1 MGAAGTKEQYMN
13 RRMLATLGISGLLLV
28 GGASAST
35 SAAQAAPSGGGTSSN
50 VTICHAT
57 GSLTHPYVTITVS
70 KSSLDAHQK
79 HQDRQDIIPAPKNG
93 CPPNLSFPGPV
104 PAPGPFVPCV
114 VSLGVV
120 QTATTVTG
128 TTADD
133 TIDCTN
139 ASPGKW
145 ILGLDGNDTITG
157 TAFDDTIIGG
167 NGNDTITGGPG
178 VDYIEG
184 NAGNDTLTGS
194 AGNDTLIAGSGND
207 TLSGGVGN
215 DTLLA
220 TPADAGAD
228 GLFGDADNDTCVSV
242 VSDGDTQTTCE
253 AGSVG

>member
-1 MGAAGTKEQYMN
+1 MY
-13 RRMLATLGISGLLLV
+13 RRIFATLGISGLLLV
-28 GGASAST
+28 SGVSASMITAQATPKAGGADSK
-35 SAAQAAPSGGGTSSN
+35 

-57 GSLTHPYVTITVS
+57 GSSTHPYVTITVS
-70 KSSLDAHQK
+70 TSALDAHK
-79 HQDRQDIIPAPKNG
+79 THQDRRDIIPAPSKG
-93 CPPNLSFPGPV
+93 CPPNLPFPGPD
-104 PAPGPFVPCV
+104 PTPGPFVPCV
-114 VSLGVV
+114 VSLGVL

-128 TTADD
+128 TSADD

-157 TAFDDTIIGG
+157 TAFNDTIIGG

-194 AGNDTLIAGSGND
+194 AGNDTLIAGAGND

-228 GLFGDADNDTCVSV
+228 GLFGDADIDTCVSA

-253 AGSVG
+253 AGSMG